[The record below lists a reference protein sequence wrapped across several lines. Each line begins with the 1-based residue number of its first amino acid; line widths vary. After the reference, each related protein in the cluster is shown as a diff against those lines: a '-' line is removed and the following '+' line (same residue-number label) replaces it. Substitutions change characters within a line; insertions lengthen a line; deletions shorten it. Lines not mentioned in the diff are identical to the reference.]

1 MWGFPKS
8 TEFGK
13 RILKQTFYEHLDISP
28 ALKRAFIEQL
38 RVIYWRE
45 KLAVS
50 TIHVAEGESVTEV
63 EVLEIALH
71 QPQLDEAVLL
81 QIDREIPYHI
91 LFVLTYEGKAQAWIG
106 YKRATESGKNAFKV
120 ERYYHT
126 DWMPEDALAFHID
139 GLDMDAVYENLV
151 RQIAGDDLRQRPGE
165 TLQESVERQIQQEK
179 LKKQIEQLEKK
190 LRAEKQPKKKWELH
204 QERNRLT
211 IQLENMQTGEYHL

>member
-13 RILKQTFYEHLDISP
+13 RIPKQTFYEHLDISP

-50 TIHVAEGESVTEV
+50 TIHVAEGASVTEV

-91 LFVLTYEGKAQAWIG
+91 LFVLTYEGKVQAWIG

-126 DWMPEDALAFHID
+126 DWMPEDALAFHIN

-151 RQIAGDDLRQRPGE
+151 WQIADDDLCQRPGE
-165 TLQESVERQIQQEK
+165 TLQESVERQIKQEN
-179 LKKQIEQLEKK
+179 LKRQIEQLEKR
-190 LRAEKQPKKKWELH
+190 LRAEKQPKKKWKLH
-204 QERNRLT
+204 QKLQEIKREL
-211 IQLENMQTGEYHL
+211 

>member
-13 RILKQTFYEHLDISP
+13 RIPKQTFYEHLDISP

-50 TIHVAEGESVTEV
+50 TIHVADGASVTEV

-71 QPQLDEAVLL
+71 QPQLDETVLL

-106 YKRATESGKNAFKV
+106 YKRAAESGKNAFKV

-126 DWMPEDALAFHID
+126 DWMPEDLLAFHID
-139 GLDMDAVYENLV
+139 GLDMDAIYENLV
-151 RQIAGDDLRQRPGE
+151 RQIAGDDLFQQTGE
-165 TLQESVERQIQQEK
+165 ALQESVERQIQREK
-179 LKKQIEQLEKK
+179 LERQIEQLEKK
-190 LRAEKQPKKKWELH
+190 LRTEKQPRKKWELH
-204 QERNRLT
+204 QQIIELSKKGKNK
-211 IQLENMQTGEYHL
+211 NGKWSH

>member
-13 RILKQTFYEHLDISP
+13 RIPKQSFYEHLDISP

-45 KLAVS
+45 KLAAP
-50 TIHVAEGESVTEV
+50 TIHVAEGASVTEV

-71 QPQLDEAVLL
+71 QPQLDETVLL

-106 YKRATESGKNAFKV
+106 YKRVAESGKNAFKV

-126 DWMPEDALAFHID
+126 DWIPEDALTFHMD

-151 RQIAGDDLRQRPGE
+151 RQIAGEDLCQRPGE
-165 TLQESVERQIQQEK
+165 TLLESVERQIEQEK
-179 LKKQIEQLEKK
+179 LKRQIEQLEKK
-190 LRAEKQPKKKWELH
+190 LRAEKQPKKKWEIH
-204 QERNRLT
+204 QSLLNLKGE
-211 IQLENMQTGEYHL
+211 LECFL